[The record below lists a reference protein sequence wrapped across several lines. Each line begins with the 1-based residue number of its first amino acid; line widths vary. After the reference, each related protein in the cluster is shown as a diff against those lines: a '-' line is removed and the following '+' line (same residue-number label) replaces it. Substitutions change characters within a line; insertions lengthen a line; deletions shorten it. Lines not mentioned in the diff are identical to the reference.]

1 VEDVTSSV
9 SKEMGEMAMNLKEE
23 VTMDQTHKQAG
34 ARPMEYRLSIPYL
47 KCLGPEVF
55 QISDS
60 ILNFGIFAYT

>member
-1 VEDVTSSV
+1 
-9 SKEMGEMAMNLKEE
+9 MAMNLKEE
-23 VTMDQTHKQAG
+23 VTIDQTHKQAG